1 MAVETFIA
9 GHPEFTIEETP
20 VYEGL
25 SSGVREW
32 GNGSAAGIENTV
44 RIWPHRTRGEG
55 HFIAVL
61 RKDGADREH
70 KRNYPSYFRD
80 RKALKDYYDFCNQY
94 LTEPNEWIEQETFI
108 LFGEQLYRIPGEMPG
123 IDRLRIV
130 RPGLHLGSFKKNRFE
145 PSHALALALRKG
157 DAAGYRDYPAVSRE
171 ADAYLR
177 GETITDTAGGDG
189 RKGWTLMT
197 VDGYSCGWAKL
208 AGGVLK
214 NHYPKGLRK

>member
-1 MAVETFIA
+1 
-9 GHPEFTIEETP
+9 
-20 VYEGL
+20 
-25 SSGVREW
+25 
-32 GNGSAAGIENTV
+32 
-44 RIWPHRTRGEG
+44 
-55 HFIAVL
+55 
-61 RKDGADREH
+61 
-70 KRNYPSYFRD
+70 
-80 RKALKDYYDFCNQY
+80 
-94 LTEPNEWIEQETFI
+94 
-108 LFGEQLYRIPGEMPG
+108 MPG

-130 RPGLHLGSFKKNRFE
+130 RPGLHLGSAFKKTGS
-145 PSHALALALRKG
+145 SHLTHLALALRKG

>member
-1 MAVETFIA
+1 MLPVQGKGCSVRRGGCEGVEHRECRALRAAPAGDSRNAARMLKAGGRLVYSTCTFAPQENEMAVETFIA

-108 LFGEQLYRIPGEMPG
+108 LFGEQLYRIPGEMPRALTG
-123 IDRLRIV
+123 S
-130 RPGLHLGSFKKNRFE
+130 GLSGRAFTW
-145 PSHALALALRKG
+145 AALRKTG
-157 DAAGYRDYPAVSRE
+157 SSHPTHWRW
-171 ADAYLR
+171 L
-177 GETITDTAGGDG
+177 
-189 RKGWTLMT
+189 
-197 VDGYSCGWAKL
+197 
-208 AGGVLK
+208 
-214 NHYPKGLRK
+214 